1 MALPCTPPLTHF
13 ALPSMFIGKRAQHE
27 HTMQI
32 PQRRT
37 LRSGTFPRTPRSR
50 RSESANFWNTCDRLR
65 NSDFGCRPRRSERVC
80 LTRDVCMPRLA
91 SDAVVESDEEY
102 TGLTTAALTGR
113 VGAAFALFEVGRCV
127 VRPRP
132 FSIERRR
139 VVAVAAR
146 RELPPLYVDAAAPTA
161 RTPPPSWSLDNVA
174 GADHSRRRRV
184 GEPIGAVS
192 YTHLTLPT
200 IYSV

>member
-1 MALPCTPPLTHF
+1 
-13 ALPSMFIGKRAQHE
+13 
-27 HTMQI
+27 
-32 PQRRT
+32 
-37 LRSGTFPRTPRSR
+37 
-50 RSESANFWNTCDRLR
+50 
-65 NSDFGCRPRRSERVC
+65 
-80 LTRDVCMPRLA
+80 MPRLA

-184 GEPIGAVS
+184 GEPIGDDNEDAAWRS
-192 YTHLTLPT
+192 APGIGGGDTDMGLLLRQLRACETT
-200 IYSV
+200 D